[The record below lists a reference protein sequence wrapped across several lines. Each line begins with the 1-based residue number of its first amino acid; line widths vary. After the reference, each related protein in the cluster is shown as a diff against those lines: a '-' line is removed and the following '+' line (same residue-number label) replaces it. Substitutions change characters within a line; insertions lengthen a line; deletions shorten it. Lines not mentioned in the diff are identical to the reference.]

1 MKLRR
6 TLPLLLTALLAFAV
20 LPSCDKDPLNNGTSN
35 NGNNGN
41 NGENNG
47 SGDNTGGSG
56 NDGGY
61 TAEEGLA
68 YVFDGSCIPEVHI
81 SVTPDQWNALL
92 KAYDADSN
100 TSTYISCDVLYDK
113 NGEQTLIKDCGLRL
127 KGNTSRRRPEGYS
140 GQMHEAGNTDWHHCH
155 FQLNFTKNFK
165 DTDHELHGVKKLY
178 LKWFKDDPA
187 YVREL

>member
-20 LPSCDKDPLNNGTSN
+20 LPSCDKDPLNNGTS
-35 NGNNGN
+35 NNGN

-81 SVTPDQWNALL
+81 SVTLGQWNALL

-113 NGEQTLIKDCGLRL
+113 
-127 KGNTSRRRPEGYS
+127 
-140 GQMHEAGNTDWHHCH
+140 A
-155 FQLNFTKNFK
+155 
-165 DTDHELHGVKKLY
+165 
-178 LKWFKDDPA
+178 
-187 YVREL
+187 